1 MQKNVFHGW
10 LLVNKPAGVTS
21 ADVVRAL
28 KKKFNPTK
36 IGHAGTLDPDATGLM
51 PLALGEATK
60 TIPYLQNLKKKYQ
73 AVFLFGLKT
82 DTDDVSGK
90 TLRNSFYVPKK
101 NEVLEGLKYYSE
113 VMFQIPPKV
122 SAVKVKGKR
131 AYKRFKANEDFRIE
145 ARNISIYELSL
156 ISHNAAGLS
165 LVQIECG
172 KGGYVRSIARD
183 CGDFLGCFGCVKSLS
198 RVEYGPFKIEEAIH
212 LSDLLDQSTDDLD
225 LCIKP
230 IEIGIPNLKIF
241 ECSLDDL
248 KYLENGRPIL
258 CPVTL
263 ALAEGEELFAKYK
276 DRVAGVMFKEGE
288 FLKVRRKFNT

>member
-28 KKKFNPTK
+28 KRKFNPTK

-101 NEVLEGLKYYSE
+101 K
-113 VMFQIPPKV
+113 
-122 SAVKVKGKR
+122 
-131 AYKRFKANEDFRIE
+131 
-145 ARNISIYELSL
+145 
-156 ISHNAAGLS
+156 
-165 LVQIECG
+165 
-172 KGGYVRSIARD
+172 
-183 CGDFLGCFGCVKSLS
+183 
-198 RVEYGPFKIEEAIH
+198 
-212 LSDLLDQSTDDLD
+212 
-225 LCIKP
+225 
-230 IEIGIPNLKIF
+230 
-241 ECSLDDL
+241 
-248 KYLENGRPIL
+248 
-258 CPVTL
+258 
-263 ALAEGEELFAKYK
+263 
-276 DRVAGVMFKEGE
+276 
-288 FLKVRRKFNT
+288 

>member
-1 MQKNVFHGW
+1 MKKKVFHGW
-10 LLVNKPAGVTS
+10 LLVNKPAGITS
-21 ADVVRAL
+21 ADVVRAF

-36 IGHAGTLDPDATGLM
+36 IAHAGTLDPDATGLM

-60 TIPYLQNLKKKYQ
+60 TIPYLQKFKKKYQ

-90 TLRNSFYVPKK
+90 TLKNSFYVPKK
-101 NEVLEGLKYYSE
+101 NEVLEALNYYSG
-113 VMFQIPPKV
+113 VIFQIPPKV

-156 ISHNAAGLS
+156 ISHNAEGAY

-183 CGDFLGCFGCVKSLS
+183 SGDFLGCFGCVKSLN
-198 RVEYGPFKIEEAIH
+198 RVEYGPFKVEEAID
-212 LSDLLDQSTDDLD
+212 LSDLLDHSTDDLGSR
-225 LCIKP
+225 IKP

-241 ECSLDDL
+241 ECGLDDL
-248 KYLENGRPIL
+248 KYLENGRPII

-263 ALAEGEELFAKYK
+263 SLAEGEELFAKYK
-276 DRVAGVMFKEGE
+276 DRVAGVVFKEGK
-288 FLKVRRKFNT
+288 FLKVRRKYNT

>member
-1 MQKNVFHGW
+1 LQKNVFHGW

-60 TIPYLQNLKKKYQ
+60 TIPYLQKLKKKYQ

-198 RVEYGPFKIEEAIH
+198 RVEYGPFKIEEAID
-212 LSDLLDQSTDDLD
+212 LSDLLDQSTDDLG

-241 ECSLDDL
+241 ECSLSDL
-248 KYLENGRPIL
+248 KYLENGRPII